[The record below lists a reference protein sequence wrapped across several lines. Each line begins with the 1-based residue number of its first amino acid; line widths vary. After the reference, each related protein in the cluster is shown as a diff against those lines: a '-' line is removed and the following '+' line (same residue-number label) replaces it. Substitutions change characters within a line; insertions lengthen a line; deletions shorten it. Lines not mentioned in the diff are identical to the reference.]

1 MDKEYIKISELNNYI
16 KSILDKDTFLN
27 KVYLKGE
34 ISNFKNHTR
43 GHLYFTLKDDTSR
56 ISAVMFYSSAVKLT
70 FTPEDGMNVLVTGRI
85 SAYPAQGSYQIYVE
99 AMEPDGL
106 GALYIEYEKLKKKLA
121 AQGLFAPEHK
131 VPIPRFPERI
141 GVITAPTGAAVRD
154 IMSTIKRRYPM
165 CEAILFPCLV
175 QGKDAAPDIVR
186 QIKRADAYGVDTIIV
201 GRGGGSI
208 EDLWAFNEEIVAQA
222 IYECKTP
229 IISAVGHEIDWTI
242 ADFVADL
249 RAPTPTGAAEMAV
262 PTVLDIKTLIDNY
275 KIRLNK
281 NIKNMVNTKFIK
293 LRSLRQSFILKNP
306 MSMYEVKEQ
315 KLDSLIDTL
324 NKDIKNII
332 NDKDNSLNKIKLSV
346 VLQNPENLI
355 KDKKIKFDLLVNTLK
370 LVNPL
375 GILDKGYSLVEVDNK
390 IIKSSKDVN
399 VNDILSIRLHEGS
412 IKAEVKEV
420 K

>member
-1 MDKEYIKISELNNYI
+1 MDKEYLKISELNNYI
-16 KSILDKDTFLN
+16 KSLLDKDTFLN
-27 KVYLKGE
+27 KIYLKGE

-56 ISAVMFYSSAVKLT
+56 ISAVMFQSSAVKLT
-70 FTPEDGMNVLVTGRI
+70 FVPEDGMNVLVSGRI

-99 AMEPDGL
+99 TMEPDGL

-121 AQGLFAPEHK
+121 AKGLFANEHK
-131 VPIPRFPERI
+131 VPIPKFPERV

-222 IYECKTP
+222 IYDCVTP

-262 PTVLDIKTLIDNY
+262 PTVIDIKTLIDNY

-293 LRSLRQSFILKNP
+293 LRSLKQSFILKNP

-315 KLDSLIDTL
+315 KLDTLIENI

-332 NDKDNSLNKIKLSV
+332 NDKENKLNKIKLSV
-346 VLQNPENLI
+346 VLQNPHNLI

-375 GILDKGYSLVEVDNK
+375 GILDKGYSLVEVNNK
-390 IIKSSKDVN
+390 IIKSSNDVK
-399 VNDILSIRLHEGS
+399 VSDMLSIRLHEGS
-412 IKAEVKEV
+412 IKAEVKEIN
-420 K
+420 